1 MNSGSRQTDAHCAA
15 AVPSPPSRSCTP
27 GYEPVGGEIV
37 ISKFSARGT
46 CCAVLLSRPDMEHYL
61 DQEWVNLMCDI
72 VQTVPG
78 RCI

>member
-1 MNSGSRQTDAHCAA
+1 M
-15 AVPSPPSRSCTP
+15 
-27 GYEPVGGEIV
+27 GGEIV
-37 ISKFSARGT
+37 MFKFSARGT